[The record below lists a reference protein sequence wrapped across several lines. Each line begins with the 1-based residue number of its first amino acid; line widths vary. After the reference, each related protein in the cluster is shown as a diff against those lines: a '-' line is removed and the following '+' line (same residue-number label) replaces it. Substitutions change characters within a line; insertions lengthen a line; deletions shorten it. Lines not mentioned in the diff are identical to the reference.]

1 MSKISEK
8 VGKIIVHKRIFCQT
22 NRRKKKNIFCYVMGF
37 VVQNYRDKHRLRKK
51 KMKINQET
59 KHIQND
65 DDDRTEQNNTKTKN

>member
-22 NRRKKKNIFCYVMGF
+22 NRRKKKNNFFYVMDF
-37 VVQNYRDKHRLRKK
+37 VVELQRQTQVTQK

-65 DDDRTEQNNTKTKN
+65 DHDRTEQNKTKKLRH